1 MVEITLQNQKKKVQA
16 LIRFNQ
22 GCDNMHVSDIVEI
35 AKITFL
41 NNIPVSRNEEA
52 LIKFIH
58 LGVSELYR
66 RFNLSIKSETIITSS
81 NLSLYELKNPDIS
94 LLLGVYDR
102 TGRELKET
110 DIMDS
115 RTFEYKM
122 VNYKSF
128 LLRNPFD
135 GFLYAVY
142 KASPS
147 KMLKNLDDYI
157 ELPDAMIDALLS
169 YVAYIG
175 SSAINKDNTNDT
187 NTYLQRFDTACRELE
202 MQGYKISLSTESLS
216 LHVKGFV

>member
-1 MVEITLQNQKKKVQA
+1 
-16 LIRFNQ
+16 
-22 GCDNMHVSDIVEI
+22 MHVSDIVEI

-41 NNIPVSRNEEA
+41 NNIAISRNDKA
-52 LIKFIH
+52 LIKFVQ

-66 RFNLSIKSETIITSS
+66 RFNLSIKSETIITSA
-81 NLSLYELKNPDIS
+81 NLTVYELKNQDVS
-94 LLLGVYDR
+94 LLLGVFDR
-102 TGRELKET
+102 AGRELKET

-135 GFLYAVY
+135 GLLYAVY

-147 KMLKNLDDYI
+147 KALENLEDYI
-157 ELPDAMIDALLS
+157 ELPDAMMDALLT

-175 SSAINKDNTNDT
+175 HSTINKDNINEASA
-187 NTYLQRFDTACRELE
+187 YLQRFDIACKELE
-202 MQGYKISLSTESLS
+202 MQGYRIPLSTESLS
-216 LHVKGFV
+216 LHAKGFV